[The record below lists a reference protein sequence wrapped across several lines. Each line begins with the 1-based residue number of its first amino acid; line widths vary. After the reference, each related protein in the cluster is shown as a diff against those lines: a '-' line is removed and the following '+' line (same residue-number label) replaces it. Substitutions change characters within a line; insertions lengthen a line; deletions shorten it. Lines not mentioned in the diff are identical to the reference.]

1 MKIEIKQNQKQWLA
15 NMASTVGDNTKP
27 VKLSEGVEPQHLI
40 GVARDLLQNTDVDR
54 YEVRR

>member
-1 MKIEIKQNQKQWLA
+1 
-15 NMASTVGDNTKP
+15 MASTVGDNTKP

>member
-1 MKIEIKQNQKQWLA
+1 
-15 NMASTVGDNTKP
+15 MASTVGDNTES
-27 VKLSEGVEPQHLI
+27 VVQLSEEVDPQDLI